1 MSLQF
6 IHDHSVVCR
15 VTLPNL
21 RAHCATVALSCFNNN
36 MATNL
41 KFASSYDSNRVF
53 PHVTV
58 DLRHLWQVMQRNSDD
73 C

>member
-1 MSLQF
+1 
-6 IHDHSVVCR
+6 
-15 VTLPNL
+15 
-21 RAHCATVALSCFNNN
+21 